1 MTCLFRAAAV
11 QANPLQPRLT
21 IKTRLLLTASL
32 PELVI
37 ECCEHE
43 VSRHREQP
51 AHAAH
56 DLDHDIAPVP
66 KPNTLLMCIDVDAE

>member
-1 MTCLFRAAAV
+1 
-11 QANPLQPRLT
+11 
-21 IKTRLLLTASL
+21 LTASL

-43 VSRHREQP
+43 VSRQREQP
-51 AHAAH
+51 THAAH

-66 KPNTLLMCIDVDAE
+66 KPNTQLTFIDADAH